1 MITIDIDNILKQ
13 QHRTRYWLAKETN
26 ITYRNIVRLANN
38 ETDAIKFNNLEKICL
53 VVNCTPN
60 DILKFE

>member
-13 QHRTRYWLAKETN
+13 QNRTRYWLAKETS

-38 ETDAIKFNNLEKICL
+38 ETDAIKFHNLEKICL
-53 VVNCTPN
+53 VLNCTPN

>member
-13 QHRTRYWLAKETN
+13 QNRIRYWLAKETN

-38 ETDAIKFNNLEKICL
+38 ETDAIKFYNLEKICL